1 MMKGVPGLAGHGPSG
16 KGRPRSTRLRPQL
29 PTLLARS
36 VGGPGVRRAKE
47 RGGRRAEWHQAR
59 RSGAVRAQVW
69 LMSIRLVRCARL
81 YPPIQLYSVVA
92 RQGPPA
98 QLTNR
103 GGFRELGFLPG
114 LLGIAHRIAHEVAHG
129 IAETHGT
136 TDSEQVKDQGIRD
149 QHPLRSRGRHTVRRF
164 PILGEDRRVWA
175 PRPDPRVRKEE
186 YRVEAHRP
194 TFGER

>member
-1 MMKGVPGLAGHGPSG
+1 MKGVPGLAGHGPSG
-16 KGRPRSTRLRPQL
+16 KGGPRSTRLRPQ
-29 PTLLARS
+29 PPMLLALP
-36 VGGPGVRRAKE
+36 VGGTGLRRAKE
-47 RGGRRAEWHQAR
+47 RAGRRAEWRQAR

-69 LMSIRLVRCARL
+69 LMSIGLVRCARL

-114 LLGIAHRIAHEVAHG
+114 LLGIAHGIAHEVAHG

-149 QHPLRSRGRHTVRRF
+149 QRLAISGSAHGSTVPHPRGRPASLDATPGSTREERRVTSRG
-164 PILGEDRRVWA
+164 A
-175 PRPDPRVRKEE
+175 SPD
-186 YRVEAHRP
+186 
-194 TFGER
+194 T